1 MNVDAESFV
10 CFYAL
15 VSVVGF
21 VEPQRNGVGILNAIV
36 RYSEL
41 GLPSTCAPTK
51 TVGKGFNQN

>member
-1 MNVDAESFV
+1 MFDAESFV

-36 RYSEL
+36 R
-41 GLPSTCAPTK
+41 
-51 TVGKGFNQN
+51 